1 MMALAKTWRIECFG
15 KVVMK
20 AVPWQT
26 GCFQLQW
33 FCLNGIS
40 AFFILEVSMGMS
52 HFPLQLA
59 KPTTTYY
66 RQG

>member
-1 MMALAKTWRIECFG
+1 MMALAKTWQIECFG

-20 AVPWQT
+20 AVLWQT
-26 GCFQLQW
+26 GGFQLQW

-40 AFFILEVSMGMS
+40 AFFILDVSMAMS
-52 HFPLQLA
+52 HIQLQLA
-59 KPTTTYY
+59 KPTTNSY